1 MSHARIES
9 DAATVQG
16 RSREFESAVSDVDA
30 GTPEASSA
38 FVRNTIR
45 DANPSL
51 PLDTRPLV
59 RSVRKSIRASDAN
72 NTP

>member
-16 RSREFESAVSDVDA
+16 RSQEFESAVSVVDA
-30 GTPEASSA
+30 DKPAASIA

-51 PLDTRPLV
+51 PLGTRPLV
-59 RSVRKSIRASDAN
+59 RSGRKSIRASDAN